1 MEKRSETIK
10 AFLDLLDESTKLLP
24 MMEERL
30 KREDDLTQD
39 LLHAIELGD
48 GYKERNK
55 HATLLAK
62 NRRDRRGCKDAIEE
76 LNLLTAWALKNSGA
90 INQLKQVLGEL
101 RKVEKH
107 HENRHYNPRVLK
119 E

>member
-1 MEKRSETIK
+1 MKRSETIK
-10 AFLDLLDESTKLLP
+10 AFLDLLDENAKLFP
-24 MMEERL
+24 VMEERL

-62 NRRDRRGCKDAIEE
+62 NRRDRRECKDAIEE
-76 LNLLTAWALKNSGA
+76 LNLLRAWALKNSGA
-90 INQLKQVLGEL
+90 VNQLKQVLGEL
-101 RKVEKH
+101 RKVEKYH
-107 HENRHYNPRVLK
+107 GNRHYNPRVLK